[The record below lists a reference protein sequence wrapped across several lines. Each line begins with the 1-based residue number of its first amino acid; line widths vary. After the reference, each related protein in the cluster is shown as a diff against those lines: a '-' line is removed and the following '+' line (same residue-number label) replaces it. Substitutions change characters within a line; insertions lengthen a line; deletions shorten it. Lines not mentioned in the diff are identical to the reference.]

1 MLRSGRQSIPTPLL
15 LNNWPRPLSDDA
27 PSSPINDL
35 PSTHDEIKSHVEMT
49 GDVLIRIVTWN
60 QEARRISEPSP
71 SSPNN
76 DKLSKT
82 LFPRDKYHI
91 IIVGTQECENS
102 FAKSILVPSKKHWE
116 STLQLAIGDDYDII
130 RSHSLQA
137 SHIICFVHKSI
148 LHLISNVKSMAI
160 PTGIGDTLGNKG
172 GVGISLSIAD
182 SSFIFI
188 NAHLGAHQHATVRR
202 TNEFRKIS
210 NEMVTKFLKRNDSET
225 SDSEEE
231 EDDENHQEDDDGGCC
246 RIDDD
251 DMNANLLDDGDIMP
265 NPNDNVVM
273 YPSSQYNDD
282 LRTDSGPKT
291 NSLIDNFDYVYWFGD
306 LNFRIN
312 GTREVVDGM
321 LENHMHDALLCCD
334 QLTML
339 MRFNRIFSG
348 FTEGPLNF
356 FPTYKFDHD
365 SDHYDSSQR
374 RRVPSWTDRILFK
387 SGVNTQV
394 LSYCSA
400 PDIRSS
406 DHRPVYGTF
415 RTKINFTQEGN
426 RDHWI
431 PFRRETKSEVCCIS

>member
-1 MLRSGRQSIPTPLL
+1 
-15 LNNWPRPLSDDA
+15 
-27 PSSPINDL
+27 
-35 PSTHDEIKSHVEMT
+35 
-49 GDVLIRIVTWN
+49 
-60 QEARRISEPSP
+60 
-71 SSPNN
+71 
-76 DKLSKT
+76 
-82 LFPRDKYHI
+82 
-91 IIVGTQECENS
+91 
-102 FAKSILVPSKKHWE
+102 
-116 STLQLAIGDDYDII
+116 
-130 RSHSLQA
+130 
-137 SHIICFVHKSI
+137 
-148 LHLISNVKSMAI
+148 
-160 PTGIGDTLGNKG
+160 
-172 GVGISLSIAD
+172 
-182 SSFIFI
+182 
-188 NAHLGAHQHATVRR
+188 
-202 TNEFRKIS
+202 
-210 NEMVTKFLKRNDSET
+210 
-225 SDSEEE
+225 
-231 EDDENHQEDDDGGCC
+231 
-246 RIDDD
+246 
-251 DMNANLLDDGDIMP
+251 
-265 NPNDNVVM
+265 
-273 YPSSQYNDD
+273 
-282 LRTDSGPKT
+282 
-291 NSLIDNFDYVYWFGD
+291 
-306 LNFRIN
+306 
-312 GTREVVDGM
+312 M